1 MNLCQLYLTKIIF
14 NYLLSDI
21 KVILLAAYLGGRY
34 VEFMIYPFS
43 FEEYLDCKR
52 QEQDFLPADKWG

>member
-1 MNLCQLYLTKIIF
+1 
-14 NYLLSDI
+14 LSDI
-21 KVILLAAYLGGRY
+21 KVILLAAYLGGHY

-52 QEQDFLPADKWG
+52 QEQDFFPADKWG